1 MQSQMSAYIPRRVV
15 LLLLGLALLLVP
27 GWRSS
32 AGQKG
37 QKAPRAHAGH
47 RNYRHEI
54 EDMEERWRAAILE
67 KDGAALEGL
76 LAVDFS
82 GISADGALQTREE
95 LVARLSSGTMNISS
109 LMLTDR
115 KVRIYGATAVVT
127 SIAEVTGNRGEEEVT
142 GRYRYT
148 RVYVRNAQGQW
159 KIVSFESSRIRNAA
173 ERQ

>member
-1 MQSQMSAYIPRRVV
+1 MSAYIPRRVG
-15 LLLLGLALLLVP
+15 LLVLGLALLLVP

-37 QKAPRAHAGH
+37 PSIPRAPRAHAAH

-54 EDMEERWRAAILE
+54 EEIEERWRTAILGH
-67 KDGAALEGL
+67 DGAALGDL
-76 LAVDFS
+76 LAEDFS

-95 LVARLSSGTMNISS
+95 LVARLSSGALNISS

-127 SIAEVTGNRGEEEVT
+127 SVAEVTGNRGEDEVT

-159 KIVSFESSRIRNAA
+159 KIVSFESSRIREAG
-173 ERQ
+173 ERK